1 MVRESPS
8 GLKHIIIIRRRTR
21 ENEPRARPSSPT
33 SIPFSARGQRFGHGH
48 ESSHRPQMRLES
60 REGRDGER
68 TDQGPCGPRLMTR
81 QQRSLKSIERLEQ
94 MQVRRINDIWEEVQA
109 AVAEARGEI
118 LVVCAQIRR

>member
-1 MVRESPS
+1 MDMSPATARKCASKVVKDAMVS
-8 GLKHIIIIRRRTR
+8 GLTR
-21 ENEPRARPSSPT
+21 VHVAQDEYLKLIT
-33 SIPFSARGQRFGHGH
+33 GK
-48 ESSHRPQMRLES
+48 L
-60 REGRDGER
+60 
-68 TDQGPCGPRLMTR
+68 RLMTR